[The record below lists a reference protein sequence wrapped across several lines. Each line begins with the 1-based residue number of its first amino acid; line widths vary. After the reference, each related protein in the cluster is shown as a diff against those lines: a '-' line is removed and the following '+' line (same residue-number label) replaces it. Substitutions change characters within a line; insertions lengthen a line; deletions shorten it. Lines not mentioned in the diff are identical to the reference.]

1 MATPQVPAHVPKTI
15 IVMGVSGCGKTL
27 IGTMLAEKLGG
38 LCEDADDF
46 HSEANKDKMRAGTP
60 LTDDDR
66 WPWYAAL
73 RARIEERKACDG
85 PYILACSALKAIY
98 REKLQN
104 GDLPQDFL
112 FVHLKGRKEVI
123 FERMSKRK
131 DHYMPVSLL
140 DSQFA
145 ILEESPDLL
154 TVSLEQTPEEIL
166 AEILQQLEI
175 R

>member
-1 MATPQVPAHVPKTI
+1 MRIGGEHDEAVETKGNAARRGHGGEEGEQ
-15 IVMGVSGCGKTL
+15 SL
-27 IGTMLAEKLGG
+27 IERVALVV
-38 LCEDADDF
+38 DA
-46 HSEANKDKMRAGTP
+46 
-60 LTDDDR
+60 
-66 WPWYAAL
+66 
-73 RARIEERKACDG
+73 
-85 PYILACSALKAIY
+85 
-98 REKLQN
+98 
-104 GDLPQDFL
+104 FL

-166 AEILQQLEI
+166 AEILQQLEV